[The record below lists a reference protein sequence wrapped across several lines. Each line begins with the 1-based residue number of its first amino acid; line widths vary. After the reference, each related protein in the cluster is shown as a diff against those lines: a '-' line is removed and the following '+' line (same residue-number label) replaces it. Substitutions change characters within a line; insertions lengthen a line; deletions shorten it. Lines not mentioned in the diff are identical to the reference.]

1 MSEDTKLRIALISL
15 HGLIRGEN
23 LELGRDEDTGGQIRY
38 VLELARALSDDP
50 GVERVD
56 LITRQIIDDRV
67 AKDYAQ
73 LEEQIAAKAWIIRIP
88 FGPKRYLG
96 KTKLWPYLE
105 VFVDQCLNYFRKTDR
120 VPHVIHGHY
129 ADAGYGGGQLSRLL
143 GIPFVFTGHSLGRVK
158 RQRLLEEIH
167 AGSSAEQAGP
177 AGAVETP
184 LSGGENTELLAGILA
199 EVRAWRAERP
209 R

>member
-1 MSEDTKLRIALISL
+1 VALVPGLGWRYLALLVLANLAWFVLGVLITNPYARSIEYEFGEKDLLVRRGLLTHSESTVPYRMVTNVEVK
-15 HGLIRGEN
+15 RGP
-23 LELGRDEDTGGQIRY
+23 I
-38 VLELARALSDDP
+38 ARALGIGTLKVHTAGFSQDSMAEATLS
-50 GVERVD
+50 G
-56 LITRQIIDDRV
+56 LTNW
-67 AKDYAQ
+67 
-73 LEEQIAAKAWIIRIP
+73 EE
-88 FGPKRYLG
+88 
-96 KTKLWPYLE
+96 
-105 VFVDQCLNYFRKTDR
+105 V
-120 VPHVIHGHY
+120 
-129 ADAGYGGGQLSRLL
+129 
-143 GIPFVFTGHSLGRVK
+143 